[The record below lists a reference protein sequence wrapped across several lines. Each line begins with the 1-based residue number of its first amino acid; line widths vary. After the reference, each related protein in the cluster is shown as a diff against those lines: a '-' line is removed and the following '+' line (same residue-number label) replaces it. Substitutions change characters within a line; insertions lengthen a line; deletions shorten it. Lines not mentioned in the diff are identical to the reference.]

1 MNFMR
6 FRRSVRLFKKQDIE
20 EEKIEKIIQ
29 AGKFTQTGGNMQDV
43 SYVIVKDK
51 LQEVRKMVLE
61 TLNAQA
67 DEWLL
72 EENIPKQ
79 LVTYSNMWKK
89 MYHDFLED
97 PNGEDRLF
105 FKAPLLIVIKAKRII
120 NGALAAAKMELIADS
135 LGLGTYFSG
144 FLERAVEVNPEI
156 GGFLQIGEDEKL
168 VACMV
173 IGYPRVKYKRTVPRK
188 DVKVIRL

>member
-1 MNFMR
+1 MR

>member
-1 MNFMR
+1 
-6 FRRSVRLFKKQDIE
+6 
-20 EEKIEKIIQ
+20 
-29 AGKFTQTGGNMQDV
+29 
-43 SYVIVKDK
+43 
-51 LQEVRKMVLE
+51 
-61 TLNAQA
+61 
-67 DEWLL
+67 
-72 EENIPKQ
+72 
-79 LVTYSNMWKK
+79 

-156 GGFLQIGEDEKL
+156 GGFLQIGEDETL